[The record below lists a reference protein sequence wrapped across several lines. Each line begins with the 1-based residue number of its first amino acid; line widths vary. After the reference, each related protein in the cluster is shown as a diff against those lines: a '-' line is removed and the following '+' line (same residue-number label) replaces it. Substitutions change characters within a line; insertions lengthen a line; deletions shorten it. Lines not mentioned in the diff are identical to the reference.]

1 MSVSQQEIGAF
12 IDSIAGDKRTPAA
25 IAGRLIEEVIEL
37 ALASGMPPGKIF
49 EHVADSLHNQALKA
63 SDTYTIFPSQLP
75 SVATHGEQA
84 EEAADVS
91 IILKDFCHV
100 AGIDLGAHET
110 LKWEKFK
117 TKTFRVVDSGVVY
130 TVKSH
135 IR

>member
-12 IDSIAGDKRTPAA
+12 IDVIAGDKRTPSA
-25 IAGRLIEEVIEL
+25 I
-37 ALASGMPPGKIF
+37 
-49 EHVADSLHNQALKA
+49 DSLHNQALKA
-63 SDTYTIFPSQLP
+63 SDAYTVFPSQLS
-75 SVATHGEQA
+75 SVATPGELP

-100 AGIDLGAHET
+100 AGIDLGAQET
-110 LKWEKFK
+110 SKWEKFK

-130 TVKSH
+130 AVKPH